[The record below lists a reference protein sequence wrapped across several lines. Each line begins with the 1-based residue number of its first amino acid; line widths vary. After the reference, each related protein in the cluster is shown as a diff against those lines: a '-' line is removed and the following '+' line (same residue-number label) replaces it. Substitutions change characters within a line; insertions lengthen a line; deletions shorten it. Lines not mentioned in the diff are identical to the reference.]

1 LQLPVGHPKTQS
13 GAAPIDNHPGSRK
26 YPWFE
31 NLGTRAMT
39 EQQSGSEKEP
49 MTVGTFLR
57 LVQTLPPER
66 ISSIPVE
73 SLPDN
78 IPSNI
83 AHQLP
88 SATRQAVDSL
98 LLSANSYHLA
108 RRLQEEDAY
117 GKPVVEALDRARSS
131 GETANIRIFKDKI
144 LSMVSMLQ
152 DYQRNKKTYPIA
164 LFSKNIVNVN
174 DLLIDVRS
182 QLASVYRTIE
192 LLQSIEAKNE
202 ADARRF
208 ELAKQQLEKQR
219 ETIERLLS
227 EYYIF
232 RIKIMARAINEK
244 RKAVEEEETRNAHIP
259 ELLAELRGKL
269 EELRTFWKRTLNP
282 NKTASQALEIQQ
294 QISDLMN
301 EMKQN
306 EVVISETDLTLWLDA
321 IVDASINA
329 QSVQRSSRAV
339 RDARISLYFLLTMYC
354 RKQEES
360 ALQIAQNPFMHV
372 EPEKAIRYVLLS
384 EQFILDYFANKKKDT
399 TAWLSGAAKS
409 RIDELDRLQKDLLSE
424 LRRANKIAAK

>member
-1 LQLPVGHPKTQS
+1 
-13 GAAPIDNHPGSRK
+13 
-26 YPWFE
+26 
-31 NLGTRAMT
+31 MT

-88 SATRQAVDSL
+88 SATRQAIDSL
-98 LLSANSYHLA
+98 LLAANSYHLA
-108 RRLQEEDAY
+108 RRLQEEGVY
-117 GKPVVEALDRARSS
+117 GKPIVAALDRARSS

-144 LSMVSMLQ
+144 LNMVSMLQ
-152 DYQRNKKTYPIA
+152 DYQRIRKPYPIA

-182 QLASVYRTIE
+182 QLASVCRTIE
-192 LLQSIEAKNE
+192 LLNSIEAKNE

-232 RIKIMARAINEK
+232 RIKIMARAIHEK
-244 RKAVEEEETRNAHIP
+244 RKAVEEEEPRNAHIP
-259 ELLAELRGKL
+259 KLLAELRGKL
-269 EELRTFWKRTLNP
+269 EGSRTFWKRTLNP
-282 NKTASQALEIQQ
+282 NKTANQALEIQQ

-329 QSVQRSSRAV
+329 QLVQRSSRAV

-372 EPEKAIRYVLLS
+372 EPEKAIRYVLRS

-424 LRRANKIAAK
+424 LRRANKIAAR

>member
-1 LQLPVGHPKTQS
+1 
-13 GAAPIDNHPGSRK
+13 
-26 YPWFE
+26 
-31 NLGTRAMT
+31 MT
-39 EQQSGSEKEP
+39 EQQSGSDKEP

-88 SATRQAVDSL
+88 SSSRQAVESL
-98 LLSANSYHLA
+98 LLAANSYHLA
-108 RRLQEEDAY
+108 RRLKDEDAY
-117 GKPVVEALDRARSS
+117 GKDIVEALDRARSS

-144 LSMVSMLQ
+144 LNMVSMLQ
-152 DYQRNKKTYPIA
+152 DYQRNKKSYPIA
-164 LFSKNIVNVN
+164 LFSKNIVSVN

-182 QLASVYRTIE
+182 QLASVYKTIE
-192 LLQSIEAKNE
+192 VLKSVEAKSE
-202 ADARRF
+202 ADATRF
-208 ELAKQQLEKQR
+208 ELAIQQLQKQS

-259 ELLAELRGKL
+259 QLLAELRSKL
-269 EELRTFWKRTLNP
+269 EVSRTFWKRKLKP
-282 NKTASQALEIQQ
+282 RKTGDQALEIQQ

-321 IVDASINA
+321 IVDASINP
-329 QSVQRSSRAV
+329 QSVQRASRPV

-372 EPEKAIRYVLLS
+372 EPEKAIQYVLLS

-409 RIDELDRLQKDLLSE
+409 KIDELDRLQKDLLSE
-424 LRRANKIAAK
+424 LRRANKIAAR

>member
-1 LQLPVGHPKTQS
+1 
-13 GAAPIDNHPGSRK
+13 
-26 YPWFE
+26 
-31 NLGTRAMT
+31 MT

-73 SLPDN
+73 SLPDH

-88 SATRQAVDSL
+88 SSSRQAVESL
-98 LLSANSYHLA
+98 LLAANSYHLA
-108 RRLQEEDAY
+108 RRLKDEDAY
-117 GKPVVEALDRARSS
+117 GKDIVEALDRARSS

-144 LSMVSMLQ
+144 LNMVSMLR
-152 DYQRNKKTYPIA
+152 DYQRNKKPYPIA
-164 LFSKNIVNVN
+164 LFSKNIVGVN

-182 QLASVYRTIE
+182 QLASVYKTIE
-192 LLQSIEAKNE
+192 VLKSVEAKSE
-202 ADARRF
+202 ADATRF
-208 ELAKQQLEKQR
+208 ELAIQQLQR
-219 ETIERLLS
+219 QSETIERLLS

-259 ELLAELRGKL
+259 QLLAELRSKL
-269 EELRTFWKRTLNP
+269 ELSRTFWKRKLKP
-282 NKTASQALEIQQ
+282 RKTGDQALEIQQ

-321 IVDASINA
+321 IVDASINR
-329 QSVQRSSRAV
+329 QSVQRASRPV

-372 EPEKAIRYVLLS
+372 EPEKAIQYVLLS

-399 TAWLSGAAKS
+399 SAWLSGAAKS
-409 RIDELDRLQKDLLSE
+409 KIDELDRLQKDLLSE
-424 LRRANKIAAK
+424 LRRANKIAAR